1 MAVPM
6 AVKVVVTF
14 SPAFRGTGFVP
25 GEGRKVAALLLTAI
39 EYGLVIIGAIA
50 AVGTQLGAL
59 PGERREPR
67 PRCPPLARA
76 KTACR

>member
-1 MAVPM
+1 MSASEMAVPM

-25 GEGRKVAALLLTAI
+25 GEGRKVAALLLIAI

-50 AVGTQLGAL
+50 AVGTQLAVLGRT
-59 PGERREPR
+59 GCSSR
-67 PRCPPLARA
+67 
-76 KTACR
+76 